1 MVTRVGDRCALANC
15 EIGGSGDCENG
26 YGASAN
32 RELTPV
38 RVRARA
44 IDYRVIE

>member
-1 MVTRVGDRCALANC
+1 VAIRVGDRYEPANYDS
-15 EIGGSGDCENG
+15 GSDCENG